1 MVQVEFNL
9 QFVDFYM
16 LNFNSDIIMFDFF
29 STNLLKDFLGFLN
42 TFILSNFVDLD
53 YSQPFLYRDI
63 PLKDFYFKD
72 FTYKDYDYI
81 YQQNHSSD
89 YFFSC

>member
-1 MVQVEFNL
+1 MVNL
-9 QFVDFYM
+9 ETDFVDF
-16 LNFNSDIIMFDFF
+16 DF
-29 STNLLKDFLGFLN
+29 STTTLLKDIVGFFN

-53 YSQPFLYRDI
+53 YGQPFLYRDI

-72 FTYKDYDYI
+72 FSYTNYDYI
-81 YQQNHSSD
+81 YQKNHSSD